1 MFGNSQLLSLLPTM
15 LANVA
20 QDARN
25 LPGFNFLPFLTDSLL
40 VACIVVGIVFWFSRK
55 ATTNMQ
61 LVPHPAQ
68 NFFEA
73 IIEFFYDRIEG
84 IVGPKIAI
92 KSFPFLATLFIFI
105 LVSNWF
111 GLIPGVGTIGWG
123 EGSGFGVLR
132 EVDHPLFRPPAADLN
147 LTLGMAL
154 IVFGVWIYITVTEVG
169 VWGFLVHTFG
179 PKGGVK
185 GLMGLVLMVIFFCVG
200 LIEIFSILLRNVTLS
215 IRLYGNVYAGENV
228 LHTMSSMLDSQGPIV
243 SFLGSVLLP
252 LPFYFMELLV
262 GALQA
267 MVFTLLTAVY
277 IKLSTDHG
285 DEHH

>member
-1 MFGNSQLLSLLPTM
+1 MFGHFQPLSLLPTM

-20 QDARN
+20 QDARS
-25 LPGFNFLPFLTDSLL
+25 LPGLSFLPFLTDSLL
-40 VACIVVGIVFWFSRK
+40 VAVIVVGLVFWFSRK